1 MPTDITVTEL
11 KETVTVTEST
21 TSITVTGDS
30 ATVSVATTSQPVSVI
45 EENATF
51 TISTIANK
59 SDVGLGAVDNTSDA
73 NKPVSTATQTALD
86 AKLNK
91 SGGTMT
97 GALTLSADPAANLQ
111 AATKQYVDGQVTA
124 VPVITSTDDVPEGSV
139 NLYFTNGAFD
149 TRLAAKTTT
158 NVAEGSN
165 LYFTT
170 GRARS
175 SISGTGS
182 ITYNNTTG
190 VISYTGGANPVTT
203 DELPEGTTNKY
214 YTDTR
219 VNSAFDTRLATKTT
233 SNLNEG
239 TNLYYT
245 SSRANSDFDTRLATK
260 ATTNLAEGTN
270 LYYTSARA
278 NSDFDTRL
286 ATKSTTNLTEGT
298 NLYHTTA
305 RARAA
310 VSGSTGI
317 TYTEAT
323 GAIAVDSTIAT
334 KTYADSAAASA
345 AAAIV
350 DSSPATLDTLNELAA
365 ALGDD
370 PNFATTVTTALGNKL
385 DAAGFSSAFSGQL
398 AGKSTTDVA
407 EGTNLYY
414 TDARARASIS
424 ATGSLSYNS
433 TTGAI
438 SYTQPSYAT
447 VASTGAYSDLTG
459 KPTLF
464 SGVYADLTS
473 KPTLFD
479 GAYSSLSGLPSLF
492 SGSYTDLTSKPT
504 LFSGAYADL
513 TGKPTAVSSFTND
526 ANYITT
532 SGARSALSGSTGVTY
547 NSSTGAISIG
557 QAVATTDST
566 TFNSVTATGN
576 FVKGTIRNLTQAAAG
591 DIFALNSSA
600 AQASGNPYFRGI
612 SLSNSENTARG
623 PLTLMRSYS
632 GSDAANGSAQRGRVL
647 FEKAR
652 GTAAAPSAVL
662 VNDVLGSVDVTGYTS
677 TGWLNDTIPAVTGF
691 FGFTAAESYVSNTAL
706 GTSFSLNLAPTATTI
721 TSGASLIP
729 VLGLTPQ
736 SSTYRSDEHIFQQG
750 KSGTTTSLNLN
761 TTRANFSVP
770 IRFPSYTTTQRDAL
784 AASAGWVIFNTT
796 TVKLECHD
804 GTTWN
809 ALF

>member
-1 MPTDITVTEL
+1 
-11 KETVTVTEST
+11 
-21 TSITVTGDS
+21 
-30 ATVSVATTSQPVSVI
+30 VSVV

-51 TISTIANK
+51 TINTISNK
-59 SDVGLGAVDNTSDA
+59 TDVGLGNVDNTSDA
-73 NKPVSTATQTALD
+73 NKPVGTATQTALD
-86 AKLNK
+86 TKLNK

-97 GALTLSADPAANLQ
+97 GALTLAADPAANLQ
-111 AATKQYVDGQVTA
+111 AATKQYVDSQVTA
-124 VPVITSTDDVPEGSV
+124 VPVITSTDDVSEGSV
-139 NLYFTNGAFD
+139 NLYFTTSAFD
-149 TRLAAKTTT
+149 TRLATKTTT

-165 LYFTT
+165 QYFTT
-170 GRARS
+170 ARARA

-182 ITYNNTTG
+182 ITYNSTTG

-245 SSRANSDFDTRLATK
+245 SARANTDFDTRLATK

-278 NSDFDTRL
+278 NSDFDGRL
-286 ATKSTTNLTEGT
+286 ATKSTTNLAEGT

-305 RARAA
+305 RARAS

-334 KTYADSAAASA
+334 KSYADSAAASA
-345 AAAIV
+345 AAGV
-350 DSSPATLDTLNELAA
+350 VNSSPAALDTLNELAA
-365 ALGDD
+365 ALGNDA
-370 PNFATTVTTALGNKL
+370 NFATTVSTALGNKL
-385 DAAGFSSAFSGQL
+385 NTADFGTTFTGQL
-398 AGKSTTDVA
+398 AGKSTSDVA

-414 TDARARASIS
+414 TDTRARASIS

-433 TTGAI
+433 GTGVM
-438 SYTQPSYAT
+438 SYTQPTYAT

-473 KPTLFD
+473 KPTLF
-479 GAYSSLSGLPSLF
+479 
-492 SGSYTDLTSKPT
+492 
-504 LFSGAYADL
+504 SGAYADL
-513 TGKPTAVSSFTND
+513 TGKPTTVSSFTND
-526 ANYITT
+526 ASYITT
-532 SGARSALSGSTGVTY
+532 AGARSALSASTGVSY

-557 QAVATTDST
+557 QAVASTDSP

-576 FVKGTIRNLTQAAAG
+576 FVKGTIRNSTQAAAG

-600 AQASGNPYFRGI
+600 AQGVANPYFRGI

-662 VNDVLGSVDVTGYTS
+662 SGDQLGSVDVTGYTS
-677 TGWLNDTIPAVTGF
+677 TGWLNDTVPAVTGF

-706 GTSFSLNLAPTATTI
+706 GTAFALILAPTATTI

-729 VLGLTPQ
+729 VLTLTPQ
-736 SSTYRSDEHIFQQG
+736 ASTYRADTHTFQLG
-750 KSGTTTSLNLN
+750 KTGTTTIMDMSATRTSFSLP
-761 TTRANFSVP
+761 V
-770 IRFPSYTTTQRDAL
+770 RFPSYTTAQRDAL
-784 AASAGWVIFNTT
+784 SPAAGWVVFNTT
-796 TVKLECHD
+796 TVKLECYD

>member
-11 KETVTVTEST
+11 KETVTVTGGT

-30 ATVSVATTSQPVSVI
+30 ATVSVATTSQPVSVV

-51 TISTIANK
+51 TISTISNK
-59 SDVGLGAVDNTSDA
+59 TDVGLGNVDNTSDA

-86 AKLNK
+86 TKLNK

-111 AATKQYVDGQVTA
+111 AATKQYVDSQVTA

-139 NLYFTNGAFD
+139 NLYFTTSAFD
-149 TRLAAKTTT
+149 TRLATKSTT

-165 LYFTT
+165 LYHTT
-170 GRARS
+170 ARARS

-245 SSRANSDFDTRLATK
+245 SARANTDFDTRLATK

-278 NSDFDTRL
+278 NTDFDGRL
-286 ATKSTTNLTEGT
+286 ATKSTTNLAEGT

-317 TYTEAT
+317 TYTEGT

-350 DSSPATLDTLNELAA
+350 DASPATLDTLNELAA

-370 PNFATTVTTALGNKL
+370 PNFATTMSTALGNKL
-385 DAAGFSSAFSGQL
+385 NTADFGTTFTGQL

-433 TTGAI
+433 TTGVM

-459 KPTLF
+459 QPTLF

-479 GAYSSLSGLPSLF
+479 GAYSSLSGL
-492 SGSYTDLTSKPT
+492 PT

-532 SGARSALSGSTGVTY
+532 SGARSALSASTGVTY
-547 NSSTGAISIG
+547 DSGTGVISIG
-557 QAVATTDST
+557 QSIATTASP

-576 FVKGTIRNLTQAAAG
+576 FVKGTIRNSTQASAG

-600 AQASGNPYFRGI
+600 AQAAANPYFRGV
-612 SLSNSENTARG
+612 SLSNSENTTRG
-623 PLTLMRSYS
+623 PATVMRSYTGNATAGAPGS
-632 GSDAANGSAQRGRVL
+632 GSASRGRVI

-652 GTAAAPSAVL
+652 GFPEGVSTGPSAVQSG
-662 VNDVLGSVDVTGYTS
+662 DILGSVDVTGYTS
-677 TGWLNDTIPAVTGF
+677 TGWLNDTTAAVTGF
-691 FGFTAAESYVSNTAL
+691 FGFTAAENYVSNTNL
-706 GTSFSLNLAPTATTI
+706 GTTFTLSLAPTNIPI
-721 TSGASLIP
+721 TSGANLIQVFSLN
-729 VLGLTPQ
+729 PQ
-736 SSTYRSDEHIFQQG
+736 AATYRSDEHTFSQG
-750 KSGTTTSLNLN
+750 KTGTTQYLNMSAS
-761 TTRANFSVP
+761 RASFSVP
-770 IRFPSYTTTQRDAL
+770 IKYPLYTTTQRDAL
-784 AASAGWVIFNTT
+784 GASAGWVIFNTT
-796 TVKLECHD
+796 TAKLECHD

>member
-30 ATVSVATTSQPVSVI
+30 ATVSVATTSQPVSVV

-51 TISTIANK
+51 TISTTANK
-59 SDVGLGAVDNTSDA
+59 ADVGLGAVDNTSDA
-73 NKPVSTATQTALD
+73 NKPISTATQTALD
-86 AKLNK
+86 TKLNK

-97 GALTLSADPAANLQ
+97 GSLTLAADPVANLQ
-111 AATKQYVDGQVTA
+111 AATKQYVDSQVTT

-149 TRLAAKTTT
+149 TRLAAKSTS
-158 NVAEGSN
+158 NLAEGSN

-170 GRARS
+170 GRARN

-203 DELPEGTTNKY
+203 DELPEGTSNKY
-214 YTDTR
+214 YTDSR
-219 VNSAFDTRLATKTT
+219 VNSAFDTRLATKSTT
-233 SNLNEG
+233 NLAEG

-245 SSRANSDFDTRLATK
+245 SARANSDFDTRLATK

-278 NSDFDTRL
+278 NADFDTRL
-286 ATKSTTNLTEGT
+286 ATKSTTDVAEGS
-298 NLYHTTA
+298 NQYFTTA
-305 RARAA
+305 RARNA

-334 KTYADSAAASA
+334 KSYADSAAASA

-407 EGTNLYY
+407 EGSNLYY
-414 TDARARASIS
+414 TDARARAAIS

-438 SYTQPSYAT
+438 SYTEPSYAT
-447 VASTGAYSDLTG
+447 VATTGAYSDLTG

-464 SGVYADLTS
+464 SGAYTDLTG
-473 KPTLFD
+473 KPTLFS
-479 GAYSSLSGLPSLF
+479 GA
-492 SGSYTDLTSKPT
+492 YTDLTGKPT

-513 TGKPTAVSSFTND
+513 TGKPTTVSSFTND

-532 SGARSALSGSTGVTY
+532 SGARSALSGGTGVTY

-557 QAVATTDST
+557 QAVASTDSP
-566 TFNSVTATGN
+566 TFNSMTATGN
-576 FVKGTIRNLTQAAAG
+576 FVKGTIRNSTQSAAG

-600 AQASGNPYFRGI
+600 AQAAANPYFRGV
-612 SLSNSENTARG
+612 SLSNSENTTRG
-623 PLTLMRSYS
+623 PATLMRSYS
-632 GSDAANGSAQRGRVL
+632 GSDSANGSAQRGRVI

-652 GTAAAPSAVL
+652 GTAAAPSAIQSG
-662 VNDVLGSVDVTGYTS
+662 DILGSIDVTGYTS

-706 GTSFSLNLAPTATTI
+706 GTSFSLSLAPTATTI
-721 TSGASLIP
+721 STGANLVQTLNIS
-729 VLGLTPQ
+729 PQ
-736 SSTYRSDEHIFQQG
+736 SFATRSDEYTFTQG
-750 KSGTTTSLNLN
+750 KTGTAQYLNISA
-761 TTRANFSVP
+761 TRANFSVP
-770 IRFPSYTTTQRDAL
+770 IKYPLYTTTQRDAL
-784 AASAGWVIFNTT
+784 APGAGWVIFNTT
-796 TVKLECHD
+796 TVKLECYD
-804 GTTWN
+804 GTTWQ